1 MTVDAAAG
9 EQEGAWRS
17 ARQTL
22 RRVGD
27 GRMTRALV
35 TGLAQKRC
43 AHLEQRGLYRAV
55 RLMAAGAVLGHR
67 LVFPEKRPAVFGV
80 TGRASLIN
88 GIFNQLRRG
97 RGTVRRMARRAR
109 HRAFA
114 QWVMR
119 RLQKIAVLCLMT
131 GGADFDLGGGRL
143 YRILGRVQL
152 MAACAGNIACGM
164 GA

>member
-1 MTVDAAAG
+1 MTC
-9 EQEGAWRS
+9 
-17 ARQTL
+17 
-22 RRVGD
+22 
-27 GRMTRALV
+27 ALV
-35 TGLAQKRC
+35 TRLAQERRPKSKKRR
-43 AHLEQRGLYRAV
+43 LRRAMRIV
-55 RLMAAGAVLGHR
+55 TVGAVLGYR
-67 LVFPEKRPAVFGV
+67 LMFPEKRPAVFGV

-131 GGADFDLGGGRL
+131 GSADFDLGRDRL
-143 YRILGRVQL
+143 YRILSCVQL

-164 GA
+164 GARGPIMGRV